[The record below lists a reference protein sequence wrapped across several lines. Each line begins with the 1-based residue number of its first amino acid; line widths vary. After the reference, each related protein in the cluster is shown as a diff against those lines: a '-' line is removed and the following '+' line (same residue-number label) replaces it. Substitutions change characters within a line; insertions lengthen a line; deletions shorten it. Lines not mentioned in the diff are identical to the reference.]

1 MSFLLSITE
10 DFITN
15 PLTCYISFPKH
26 SYYSYSYSYSY
37 YAESLFTTSVSPR
50 SSGGAEPGPAVA
62 PGAQLLL
69 LCGLLLFSNCQADF

>member
-10 DFITN
+10 DFGTN
-15 PLTCYISFPKH
+15 PLSCYISIPKH
-26 SYYSYSYSYSY
+26 SYYYV
-37 YAESLFTTSVSPR
+37 AESLFTTSVSPR

-69 LCGLLLFSNCQADF
+69 LCGLLLFSNGQADF